1 MQDNFPL
8 QRERGDQ
15 GNSCIF
21 LIEWTEGNPQWDVDP
36 SSTSEW
42 NIQNGN
48 VRLKERG
55 SKMGFGGSRPF
66 HLNVILFFWNGWMD
80 RPRQVLHTKVS
91 PTVSLF
97 LSLQHNKWLRKLSR
111 GNETKTLK
119 IQNSK
124 QWFVPTP
131 PDWHKIKTCPFFVKE
146 VKTVESRQEEE
157 QFQFPFIVSSL
168 PAWES
173 SSFGLKAPKNLPLT
187 GATRNYPDIPVR
199 RN

>member
-91 PTVSLF
+91 PTVSLSF
-97 LSLQHNKWLRKLSR
+97 SHSSTTNDW
-111 GNETKTLK
+111 GNWAGEMRQRLWKSK
-119 IQNSK
+119 SK

-131 PDWHKIKTCPFFVKE
+131 PDWHKTCPFFCKGGQTSW
-146 VKTVESRQEEE
+146 K
-157 QFQFPFIVSSL
+157 
-168 PAWES
+168 
-173 SSFGLKAPKNLPLT
+173 
-187 GATRNYPDIPVR
+187 
-199 RN
+199 

>member
-91 PTVSLF
+91 PTVSLSF
-97 LSLQHNKWLRKLSR
+97 SHSSTTNDWGNWAGEMRQRLWKSKTANSGSFQHHLIGIRLV
-111 GNETKTLK
+111 
-119 IQNSK
+119 Q
-124 QWFVPTP
+124 
-131 PDWHKIKTCPFFVKE
+131 E

-173 SSFGLKAPKNLPLT
+173 SSFGGEKA
-187 GATRNYPDIPVR
+187 
-199 RN
+199 